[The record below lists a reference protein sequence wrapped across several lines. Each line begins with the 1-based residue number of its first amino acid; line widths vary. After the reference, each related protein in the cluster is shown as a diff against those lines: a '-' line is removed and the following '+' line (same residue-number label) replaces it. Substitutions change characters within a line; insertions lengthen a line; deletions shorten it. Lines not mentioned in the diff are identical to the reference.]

1 MGETGSGEKNK
12 PSGLL
17 ATQKHP
23 ENPPR
28 AQEQPQ
34 AQPEPCK
41 SLWPIPGT
49 LCERFLADACVA
61 GSQQLQHQTPAQ
73 RRFVLL
79 SAAGSGWRISG
90 ARGTA
95 ARTRQMLGLH
105 WDRPGGVHRKAESQ
119 TPLAQTHNSPPTL
132 TCSGGSQAALLSQPT
147 APSCFTPASWPKG
160 AWRPTSD
167 PGNEGDNLFPN
178 VYLHKPLIF
187 KCPSKLRRP
196 EVIHTL
202 CARGRVCTRDC
213 KA

>member
-1 MGETGSGEKNK
+1 MGPEAQQRGLARCWGCTGT
-12 PSGLL
+12 GLEVC
-17 ATQKHP
+17 T
-23 ENPPR
+23 
-28 AQEQPQ
+28 
-34 AQPEPCK
+34 
-41 SLWPIPGT
+41 
-49 LCERFLADACVA
+49 ERL
-61 GSQQLQHQTPAQ
+61 
-73 RRFVLL
+73 
-79 SAAGSGWRISG
+79 
-90 ARGTA
+90 
-95 ARTRQMLGLH
+95 
-105 WDRPGGVHRKAESQ
+105 SQ

-160 AWRPTSD
+160 AWRPTFD

-196 EVIHTL
+196 EKIHML